1 MSKTDSIFKHHNIFS
16 KTGVSL
22 VRNEF
27 CIECSI
33 TLKPSIGLE
42 RSSFFMINGYHQ
54 IEIIFL
60 RRLTS
65 SVTTS
70 LTLITSVSF
79 TAFKEASDLPS
90 INMGFGWP
98 YYKISYATTPY
109 ATTNLIMLLVSYKL
123 SWGFFFS

>member
-1 MSKTDSIFKHHNIFS
+1 MKNCTIKLSVSVLGMSKTDSIFKHHNSIRFDSIFKLHNIFS

-22 VRNEF
+22 VKNEF

-90 INMGFGWP
+90 INMGFG
-98 YYKISYATTPY
+98 
-109 ATTNLIMLLVSYKL
+109 
-123 SWGFFFS
+123 